1 MRTYFLTIAV
11 AFAITNPILL
21 FADELPPPV
30 DRQVDFARDVQPI
43 LSKHCWSCHGI
54 EKQEAGLRLDR
65 SDLAMLGGDSGKA
78 IQPGVSAQSRLIHYV
93 AGTDSEKSCRRKAR
107 DCPAT
112 KLAYCDL
119 GSIKARYGPMTNP
132 RTQHKRATGP
142 INH

>member
-1 MRTYFLTIAV
+1 MQTYFLTIAF
-11 AFAITNPILL
+11 ALAITNPILL

-93 AGTDSEKSCRRKAR
+93 AGTDSEKIKPPEGSRLSR
-107 DCPAT
+107 DEVGVLRSWIDQGA
-112 KLAYCDL
+112 
-119 GSIKARYGPMTNP
+119 I
-132 RTQHKRATGP
+132 
-142 INH
+142 